1 VLENN
6 RTVIKRIGP
15 YLLGLCLLVSA
26 GALLWAPL
34 GRGVERVRYTLPA
47 PSPDD
52 GLEGTL
58 LHEARLVR
66 AGEPLYRPL
75 VPDEFVSAPY
85 TPLHTLALAATSP
98 NPARPFTAGRTISL
112 LALVVVALAVFGFVA
127 VHTRL
132 VWLGVIAALLLLAF
146 PPAQLWA
153 TRIKPDMLALCF
165 TASGLLVASLRGGR
179 WADWAALL
187 FALAFWTKQTA
198 LIAPFA
204 VGVNLLLTDWRRA
217 ARYALT
223 YGLALGA
230 PYLALDLATGRM
242 LTGHIWGLHRSEWWN
257 VALFRKYAGLLRWS
271 LPLLGLSLIA
281 LPQARRDYVSR
292 QALLYAGLAPLTMY
306 GAGEIGAHHN
316 HLLESMLAWTMAGC
330 LGAGLAWAWARPGSW
345 RLGRAAL
352 AAAGLLLTARLAWPT
367 PAWYG
372 GEFSPP
378 SRERFATYIASKPGE
393 VLVDDPALA
402 LLAGKPIRFDDPST
416 MGPAITSGVWDP
428 ATLHRMIDQR
438 QFSVILL
445 PLDLRVELKDAA
457 GRWTDETLAL
467 INQRYQLEFADELFS
482 YVPRP

>member
-1 VLENN
+1 M
-6 RTVIKRIGP
+6 IKRIGP
-15 YLLGLCLLVSA
+15 YLLGLCLLA
-26 GALLWAPL
+26 GVGVILWAPL
-34 GRGVERVRYTLPA
+34 ERGIERVRHVLHS

-75 VPDEFVSAPY
+75 RTDEFVSAPY
-85 TPLHTLALAATSP
+85 TPLHTLLLATTAP
-98 NPARPFTAGRTISL
+98 DPERPFTAGRMISL
-112 LALVVVALAVFGFVA
+112 LALMVAVAAVFGFVS
-127 VHTRL
+127 VHSRL
-132 VWLGVIAALLLLAF
+132 AWLGLIAALLLLAF

-204 VGVNLLLTDWRRA
+204 VGVNLLITDWRRA

-242 LTGHIWGLHRSEWWN
+242 LTGHIWGLHRSEWWD

-271 LPLLGLSLIA
+271 LPLLGLAALL
-281 LPQARRDYVSR
+281 LPQARRDYVAR
-292 QALLYAGLAPLTMY
+292 QALLYAGLAPLTLY
-306 GAGEIGAHHN
+306 ASGEVGAHHN

-330 LGAGLAWAWARPGSW
+330 LGVGVAWATWRPGPWRIARAAAATAGLIWAAE
-345 RLGRAAL
+345 
-352 AAAGLLLTARLAWPT
+352 LAWPT

-372 GEFSPP
+372 GEFFPP
-378 SRERFATYIASKPGE
+378 SRERFATYLASKPGE
-393 VLVDDPALA
+393 ALADDPALL

-428 ATLHRMIDQR
+428 SGMHAMIDQQ

-445 PLDLRVELKDAA
+445 PIDLRTETQDAT

>member
-1 VLENN
+1 MENN
-6 RTVIKRIGP
+6 RAVITRIGP
-15 YLLGLCLLVSA
+15 YLLGLFLLAVV
-26 GALLWAPL
+26 GGILWAPL
-34 GRGVERVRYTLPA
+34 GRGVERVGHILRS

-58 LHEARLVR
+58 LHESRLVR

-75 VPDEFVSAPY
+75 RPDEFVSAPY
-85 TPLHTLALAATSP
+85 TPLHTILLAATAP
-98 NPARPFTAGRTISL
+98 NAERPFTAGRTLSL
-112 LALVVVALAVFGFVA
+112 LALAAVALAVWGFVGL
-127 VHTRL
+127 HTRL
-132 VWLGVIAALLLLAF
+132 IWLGLIAALLMLAF

-153 TRIKPDMLALCF
+153 TRVKPDMLALAF
-165 TASGLLVASLRGGR
+165 TAGGLLVASLRGGR

-204 VGVNLLLTDWRRA
+204 VGVNLLLADWRRA

-242 LTGHIWGLHRSEWWN
+242 LTGHIWGLHRSEWWDIG
-257 VALFRKYAGLLRWS
+257 LFRKYAGLLRWS
-271 LPLLGLSLIA
+271 LPLLGLSA
-281 LPQARRDYVSR
+281 LLLPYARRDFVAR
-292 QALLYAGLAPLTMY
+292 QALLYAGLAPLTLY
-306 GAGEIGAHHN
+306 ASGEVGAHHN

-330 LGAGLAWAWARPGSW
+330 LGAGMAWAAARPGSW
-345 RLGRAAL
+345 RLARAA
-352 AAAGLLLTARLAWPT
+352 AATAGLIWAAELAWPT

-372 GEFSPP
+372 GEFFPP
-378 SRERFATYIASKPGE
+378 SRERFATYLASKPGE
-393 VLVDDPALA
+393 VLADDPALM

-416 MGPAITSGVWDP
+416 MGPAIASQVWDP
-428 ATLHRMIDQR
+428 SGLHAMIDR
-438 QFSVILL
+438 QEFSVILL
-445 PLDLRVELKDAA
+445 PVDLRTETQDAT

-467 INQRYQLEFADELFS
+467 IARRYQLEFADELFS